1 MLIGSWWRL
10 EWYIMHSRIISQIS
24 PTFGKIPRKFPEKFG
39 NLVQISGIQSKFREF
54 SQDFGNLNWIFQ
66 WILRTFQWFEH
77 YSKTLKYYW
86 ILQFTEILWNFS
98 DSHWNSQPRWEI
110 HPKLY
115 LNYHITISRKI
126 NLNLGRREH
135 GGKWVG
141 MGGWRVRCRKFTGKF
156 PREIIGICGNFRKTD
171 RIGFTEV

>member
-86 ILQFTEILWNFS
+86 ILQFTEILWNSS
-98 DSHWNSQPRWEI
+98 DSHWNSQPRLGVSELWVTYYGLSRY
-110 HPKLY
+110 PNSLY
-115 LNYHITISRKI
+115 TLEQLWTA
-126 NLNLGRREH
+126 
-135 GGKWVG
+135 W
-141 MGGWRVRCRKFTGKF
+141 
-156 PREIIGICGNFRKTD
+156 PRTSMY
-171 RIGFTEV
+171 GFTSNIYAAYPCIGLNTNP

>member
-86 ILQFTEILWNFS
+86 ILQFTEILWNSS
-98 DSHWNSQPRWEI
+98 DSHWNSQPRLCLKTTCERTTRWSLL
-110 HPKLY
+110 KGTL
-115 LNYHITISRKI
+115 
-126 NLNLGRREH
+126 
-135 GGKWVG
+135 WVENTKVVP
-141 MGGWRVRCRKFTGKF
+141 WKD
-156 PREIIGICGNFRKTD
+156 PCGP
-171 RIGFTEV
+171 

>member
-1 MLIGSWWRL
+1 MDKFGVEDTVFYEVDITTFYNCTRSLLQTAKFEHMNGHWKDYIPVIFSNLQYTVWFKQDFLMLIGSWWRL

-86 ILQFTEILWNFS
+86 ILQFTEILWNSS
-98 DSHWNSQPRWEI
+98 DSHWNSQPR
-110 HPKLY
+110 L
-115 LNYHITISRKI
+115 
-126 NLNLGRREH
+126 
-135 GGKWVG
+135 
-141 MGGWRVRCRKFTGKF
+141 
-156 PREIIGICGNFRKTD
+156 
-171 RIGFTEV
+171 

>member
-66 WILRTFQWFEH
+66 WILRKFQWFEH
-77 YSKTLKYYW
+77 YSKTLKYYAYW
-86 ILQFTEILWNFS
+86 ILQSTEILWNSS
-98 DSHWNSQPRWEI
+98 DSHWNSQPSSEMRRKI
-110 HPKLY
+110 LQGKPNQDDDVKLY
-115 LNYHITISRKI
+115 DTSVRYRHLHY
-126 NLNLGRREH
+126 LGQT
-135 GGKWVG
+135 WST
-141 MGGWRVRCRKFTGKF
+141 RVLTDSW
-156 PREIIGICGNFRKTD
+156 IGTL
-171 RIGFTEV
+171 

>member
-39 NLVQISGIQSKFREF
+39 NLVQISGIQSKFWEF

-86 ILQFTEILWNFS
+86 ILQFTEILWNSS
-98 DSHWNSQPRWEI
+98 DSHWNSQPSIYNICICTYVQKRPGMYTYYAYI
-110 HPKLY
+110 MH
-115 LNYHITISRKI
+115 NSTI
-126 NLNLGRREH
+126 NDMFDE
-135 GGKWVG
+135 
-141 MGGWRVRCRKFTGKF
+141 
-156 PREIIGICGNFRKTD
+156 
-171 RIGFTEV
+171 

>member
-10 EWYIMHSRIISQIS
+10 EWYIMYSRIISQIS

-54 SQDFGNLNWIFQ
+54 SQDFGNLNWKFQ

-86 ILQFTEILWNFS
+86 ILQFTEILWNSS
-98 DSHWNSQPRWEI
+98 DSHWNSQPIQKAQLFEYF
-110 HPKLY
+110 HMKL
-115 LNYHITISRKI
+115 HIRS
-126 NLNLGRREH
+126 
-135 GGKWVG
+135 W
-141 MGGWRVRCRKFTGKF
+141 KFQNKF
-156 PREIIGICGNFRKTD
+156 CSI
-171 RIGFTEV
+171 

>member
-1 MLIGSWWRL
+1 MD
-10 EWYIMHSRIISQIS
+10 SRIISQIS

-86 ILQFTEILWNFS
+86 ILQFTEILWNSS
-98 DSHWNSQPRWEI
+98 DSHWNSQPSTLPMSKLWFRTEFFKLLNFTEFSVISISVYSTFYVMNLPTYSNSVSDWKNMNDFPGGDDTHVILQQNI
-110 HPKLY
+110 H
-115 LNYHITISRKI
+115 
-126 NLNLGRREH
+126 
-135 GGKWVG
+135 
-141 MGGWRVRCRKFTGKF
+141 KFT
-156 PREIIGICGNFRKTD
+156 
-171 RIGFTEV
+171 

>member
-66 WILRTFQWFEH
+66 WILRKFQWFEH

-86 ILQFTEILWNFS
+86 ILQFTEILWNSS
-98 DSHWNSQPRWEI
+98 DSHWNSQPR
-110 HPKLY
+110 
-115 LNYHITISRKI
+115 ISVCMVELTVFNHYSTGVSADVSARKNSSSI
-126 NLNLGRREH
+126 LG
-135 GGKWVG
+135 
-141 MGGWRVRCRKFTGKF
+141 
-156 PREIIGICGNFRKTD
+156 
-171 RIGFTEV
+171 